1 MPRSDSKDPKSDA
14 DVKTEVCPKCHGTGS
29 APLVAMSTCA
39 TCLGAG
45 RINVPEPVDTD
56 AIPYIET
63 LVGAG
68 DRGFAPIGWLYLD
81 VMRNLCRKGFAYSD
95 GHNCFRVSDKG
106 RAELEKHRR
115 NEARRPPKEAAP

>member
-1 MPRSDSKDPKSDA
+1 MRRSDTIDPKSDA
-14 DVKTEVCPKCHGTGS
+14 DVKTETE
-29 APLVAMSTCA
+29 PL
-39 TCLGAG
+39 
-45 RINVPEPVDTD
+45 EPVDTD

-68 DRGFAPIGWLYLD
+68 DRGFAPVGWVYLD
-81 VMRNLCRKGFAYSD
+81 IMRNLCRKGFAYSD
-95 GHNCFRVSDKG
+95 GLNCFRVSGTG

>member
-1 MPRSDSKDPKSDA
+1 MRRSDHKDSKSDA
-14 DVKTEVCPKCHGTGS
+14 DVKTEICPTCHGTGS
-29 APLVAMSTCA
+29 APLVVMSICA

-45 RINVPEPVDTD
+45 RVKGPEPVDID

-68 DRGFAPIGWLYLD
+68 DHGFAPVSARYLD
-81 VMRNLCRKGFAYSD
+81 AMRGLVLKGFAKAD
-95 GHNCFRVSDKG
+95 GLNCFRVSAAG